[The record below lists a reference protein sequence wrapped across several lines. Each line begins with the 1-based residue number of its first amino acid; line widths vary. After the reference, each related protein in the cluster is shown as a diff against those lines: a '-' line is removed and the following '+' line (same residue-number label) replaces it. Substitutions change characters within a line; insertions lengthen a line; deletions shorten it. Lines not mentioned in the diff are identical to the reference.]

1 MGTPCHSLPY
11 RADNKM
17 YKIQTPQAPL
27 VQTAVHGE
35 YKMDEY
41 PNGTNA
47 VVAVLSYT
55 GFDMEDAMIL
65 NKSSYERGFGHA
77 SVYKTIKVGLADEIA
92 NAVSRGA
99 DKDKIRLCNKT
110 KRVKIPPENE
120 GDLPTF
126 RHEPVYPHL
135 DEDGLPRV
143 GQWVEEGDA
152 LYCLADDDGNK
163 GYPGKHK
170 EKEKACVQTIRRLNT
185 GGTSSASRGSKG
197 TDDALSITLRFPR
210 NPVIGDKFSSRHGQ
224 KGVLSILW
232 PQTDMPFSENG
243 ISPDV
248 IINPH
253 AFPSRM
259 TIGMLIESMAGK
271 SGASHGMFQ
280 VGTHCL

>member
-11 RADNKM
+11 RADNKL

-27 VQTAVHGE
+27 VQTSVHSE

-77 SVYKTIKVGLADEIA
+77 SVYKTVKVELADEIA

-99 DKDKIRLCNKT
+99 DKDKIKLSNKM
-110 KRVKIPPENE
+110 KKIRIPPEKE
-120 GDLPTF
+120 EDLPTF
-126 RHEPVYPHL
+126 KMEPMYANL
-135 DEDGLPRV
+135 DEDGLPPV
-143 GQWVEEGDA
+143 GTWVDEGHA
-152 LYCLADDDGNK
+152 LYCLADDGGNN
-163 GYPGKHK
+163 GFPGKHK
-170 EKEKACVQTIRRLNT
+170 EKERACVQTIRRLNLAGASSSGR
-185 GGTSSASRGSKG
+185 GGKGS
-197 TDDALSITLRFPR
+197 DEALSVTLRFPR

-232 PQTDMPFSENG
+232 PQNDMLFSESG

-271 SGASHGMFQ
+271 SGAMHGMFQ
-280 VGTHCL
+280 V